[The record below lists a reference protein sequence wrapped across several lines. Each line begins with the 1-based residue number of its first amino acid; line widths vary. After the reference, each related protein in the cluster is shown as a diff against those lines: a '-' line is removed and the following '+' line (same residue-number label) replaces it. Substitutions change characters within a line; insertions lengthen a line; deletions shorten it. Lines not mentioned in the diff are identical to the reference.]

1 MIEMTT
7 PSKSRSPSRSRA
19 PGETTTRTRTTAPS
33 KAKAP
38 GRAKT
43 TGKAKAPGKAK
54 TVSPRKT
61 KASQRTTKRPA
72 RVSGEERMAR
82 LPVPVV
88 TPRMRVIHVPA
99 PGMPDVSGA
108 GRSLAAHLPP
118 REQLA
123 YYGGLGVMAAVGM
136 ISWPVAAAIGVGIAV
151 ARHARGTANGA
162 AEKSS

>member
-1 MIEMTT
+1 MIDMTT
-7 PSKSRSPSRSRA
+7 PSKSRAPSRSRA
-19 PGETTTRTRTTAPS
+19 PGKTTARTRTTAPS

-43 TGKAKAPGKAK
+43 TGKAKTK
-54 TVSPRKT
+54 TAAPRKT

-72 RVSGEERMAR
+72 KASGEERMAR

-88 TPRMRVIHVPA
+88 TPHMKVIHVPA
-99 PGMPDVSGA
+99 PGLPDVSGA
-108 GRSLAAHLPP
+108 GRSLVAHLPP

-151 ARHARGTANGA
+151 ARHARGAVNGA
-162 AEKSS
+162 GGTAEKAS